1 MGQKIEITSSI
12 TIGDVAVFDTDR
24 TLGGQDGER
33 FRSVDEAEAGTTYP
47 AGVAKTLL
55 TADAGV
61 KSVYVNSNVVSVER
75 AGGWDDDALDQAGK
89 LIRDF
94 FSFYSE

>member
-1 MGQKIEITSSI
+1 LGQKIEITSSV

-33 FRSVDEAEAGTTYP
+33 FRSVDEASAGTTYP
-47 AGVAKTLL
+47 AALATTLL
-55 TADAGV
+55 SDDEDA

-75 AGGWDDDALDQAGK
+75 AGGWDAGSLEQTGS
-89 LIRDF
+89 LISNF
-94 FSFYSE
+94 FLFYDE

>member
-1 MGQKIEITSSI
+1 LGQKIEILSSV

-33 FRSVDEAEAGTTYP
+33 FRSVDDAEAGTTYP

-61 KSVYVNSNVVSVER
+61 KSVYINSNVVSVER
-75 AGGWDDDALDQAGK
+75 AGGWDAETLDQTGK
-89 LIRDF
+89 LISDF
-94 FSFYSE
+94 FLFYGE